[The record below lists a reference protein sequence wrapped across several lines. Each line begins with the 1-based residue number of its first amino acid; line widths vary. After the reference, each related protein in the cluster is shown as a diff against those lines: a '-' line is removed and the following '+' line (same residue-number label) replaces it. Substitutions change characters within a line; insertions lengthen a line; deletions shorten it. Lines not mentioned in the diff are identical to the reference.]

1 MATTTTTTMTT
12 SAAGAGAGAEIDE
25 ESPASAR
32 ARAEAGARVESL
44 AAAAAAD
51 QAAVTAPVVQSAD
64 SGAVAGD
71 SAPTP
76 AAAPAVAAAAVGGSG
91 GALSWAPPAGYAGY
105 PVKNVSAASALTV
118 IDGRGG
124 DVLVK
129 LPAHSV
135 GPVTITNCRNAV
147 LLGGHITVLP
157 SATVD
162 GADQRGIYVR
172 DCTGTVHI
180 EGVHIEGNVA
190 GSEADGIA
198 VNAPDALVQIQN
210 VRVDGMRGGMSGNH
224 ADVFQPWGGVREF
237 RIDGLTGSTNYQGL
251 HIFENL
257 GSIGAGTIRNTN
269 IASSEFGPVDKGGY
283 FLWMDCSDGFPLTMD
298 NVYVAGRD
306 GRSLGQ
312 SVWPPSSDSG
322 CPAQIAGGLA
332 TWPGNRWLSGGVFEG
347 RPASGDFVPLGSVGL
362 GYVSPG
368 YR

>member
-1 MATTTTTTMTT
+1 
-12 SAAGAGAGAEIDE
+12 
-25 ESPASAR
+25 
-32 ARAEAGARVESL
+32 VH
-44 AAAAAAD
+44 
-51 QAAVTAPVVQSAD
+51 
-64 SGAVAGD
+64 
-71 SAPTP
+71 
-76 AAAPAVAAAAVGGSG
+76 
-91 GALSWAPPAGYAGY
+91 
-105 PVKNVSAASALTV
+105 KVSATGDLTV

-147 LLGGHITVLP
+147 LIGGHITVLP

-190 GSEADGIA
+190 GSESDGIA
-198 VNAPDALVQIQN
+198 VNAPEALIQIQN

-237 RIDGLTGSTNYQGL
+237 RIDRLTGSTNYQGL

-257 GSIGAGTIRNTN
+257 GPIGAGTIRNTN
-269 IASSEFGPVDKGGY
+269 IASSETGKVDKGGY
-283 FLWMDCSDGFPLTMD
+283 FIWMDCQDGFPLAMD
-298 NVYVAGRD
+298 NVYVAGRG

-312 SVWPPSSDSG
+312 SVWPPSGDSD
-322 CPAQIAGGLA
+322 CPASIAGGLA
-332 TWPGNRWLSGGVFEG
+332 TWPGNRMLSGGVLEG

-362 GYVSPG
+362 NYVSPG
-368 YR
+368 YL